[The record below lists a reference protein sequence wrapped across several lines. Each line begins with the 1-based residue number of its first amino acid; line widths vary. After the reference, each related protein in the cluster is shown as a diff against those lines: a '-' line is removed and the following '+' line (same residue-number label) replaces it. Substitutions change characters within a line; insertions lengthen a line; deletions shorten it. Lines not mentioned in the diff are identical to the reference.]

1 MPALY
6 LKYRPQ
12 NVSQLDEVKV
22 REQLERILAA
32 KTSPHAFLF
41 VGPKGTGKTSS
52 ARIVAKAVNCLSPKK
67 PGVACNKCKACE
79 LIDKGNTM
87 DIIEIDAA
95 SNRGIDDI
103 RELRERVK
111 LVPSFLKFKVY
122 IIDEVHMLTNEAFNA
137 LLKTL
142 EEPPAHVKFILC
154 TTAGEKLPETIVSRC
169 FKVEFLKATLEE
181 LVSALNRVV
190 KGEGLKINSE
200 DLEKIAHSS
209 DGSFRDAVKWLEV
222 LSLEGKSISSKKVD
236 AVINQG
242 ASGKVFDDW
251 LVMIFKG
258 KSKEALDWLKGV
270 LAGGADVKLLT
281 LRAVERLRE
290 AMLIKLKVLS
300 GEAIKEIDDLEK
312 LKQLTALI
320 HQASREVKTASI
332 ASLPLELAILSWEPD
347 KAEPEPVK
355 PESKKSEPKVEAG
368 VEVKVSQ
375 KSGKLDVSEVKTK
388 WQEILKAM
396 RPHNHSLE
404 ALLRSCTPHGF
415 DGNYLVLNV
424 FYQFHKDRLEMDRYK
439 KLVEEVIS
447 KELNQ
452 TVRIKYSLS
461 SKSDNLIAVEDDD
474 IIKTAEEIFGSGE
487 VN

>member
-22 REQLERILAA
+22 REQLERILSA
-32 KTSPHAFLF
+32 KTTPHAFLF

-52 ARIVAKAVNCLSPKK
+52 ARIVAKAVNCLNPKK
-67 PGVACNKCKACE
+67 PGIACNKCKACE
-79 LIDKGNTM
+79 LIDKGVSL

-111 LVPSFLKFKVY
+111 LAPSILKFKVY

-142 EEPPAHVKFILC
+142 EEPPAHVKFILA

-169 FKVEFLKATLEE
+169 FKVEFLEATVKE
-181 LVSALNRVV
+181 LISALNRVV
-190 KGEGLKINSE
+190 RGEGLKINSE

-209 DGSFRDAVKWLEV
+209 DGSFRDAVKWLE
-222 LSLEGKSISSKKVD
+222 LLALEGKSISGKKVD

-242 ASGKVFDDW
+242 TSGKAFDDW
-251 LVMIFKG
+251 LVMIYQG
-258 KSKEALDWLKGV
+258 KAKEALDWLKGN
-270 LAGGADVKLLT
+270 LAGGADVKLLA

-290 AMLIKLKVLS
+290 ALLTKLNVL
-300 GEAIKEIDDLEK
+300 GGQDLNGVDDLDK

-332 ASLPLELAILSWEPD
+332 QSLPLELAILSWDSPKPTGSDPVGMEP
-347 KAEPEPVK
+347 AEPKTEP
-355 PESKKSEPKVEAG
+355 PKVA
-368 VEVKVSQ
+368 KA
-375 KSGKLDVSEVKTK
+375 SGKLDVGEIKTK

-424 FYQFHKDRLEMDRYK
+424 FYQFHKDRLEVDRYK

-452 TVRIKYSLS
+452 PVRIKYSLS
-461 SKSDNLIAVEDDD
+461 HKSDNLVAVEDDD